1 MDGFYCGISPA
12 GDTFP
17 GMDVVR
23 WEREPQ
29 LRRPLLVV
37 AFEGWNDAGDASSL
51 ALGYLAKA
59 WEAERL
65 ATIEAEEFYDFTV
78 TRPQVRMDDDG
89 GRRIDWPDIELLGA
103 KVPGSRHDLLLIRGV
118 EPQLRWRTFSRAVVE
133 AARTVQAELAV
144 ILGALLADVP
154 HTRPVRVS
162 GTTDDEDLAQRL
174 GLAASSYEGP
184 TGIVGVLHDALRRDG
199 IPTASFWAA
208 VPHYVH
214 QLPSPKAALALVER
228 STALLGAPVDS
239 LELRT
244 AAQDYERQ
252 VSERIAD
259 DEDVAAYVASLEE
272 TSDSDWTEPSAGE
285 SLRLGSIDEL
295 ASEVER
301 FLRDHPRGD

>member
-1 MDGFYCGISPA
+1 MDL
-12 GDTFP
+12 
-17 GMDVVR
+17 VR

-65 ATIEAEEFYDFTV
+65 ATIDAEEFYDFTV
-78 TRPQVRMDDDG
+78 TRPHVRMTEDG
-89 GRRIDWPDIELLGA
+89 ERLIEWPDIELLGA
-103 KVPGSRHDLLLIRGV
+103 RVPGSRHDLLLLRGV
-118 EPQLRWRTFSRAVVE
+118 EPQLRWRTFSKAVVDV
-133 AARTVQAELAV
+133 AHKVHAELAV

-162 GTTDDEDLAQRL
+162 GTTDDRELAERL
-174 GLAASSYEGP
+174 GLSSSSYEGP

-199 IPTASFWAA
+199 VPTASFWAA

-228 STALLGAPVDS
+228 SAALLGAPVDS
-239 LELRT
+239 LELRA

-272 TSDSDWTEPSAGE
+272 TNDSDWSEPSPGDG
-285 SLRLGSIDEL
+285 LRLGGIEEL

-301 FLRDHPRGD
+301 FLRDHRGGE

>member
-1 MDGFYCGISPA
+1 MDL
-12 GDTFP
+12 
-17 GMDVVR
+17 VR

-59 WEAERL
+59 WEAEPV
-65 ATIEAEEFYDFTV
+65 ATIDAEEFYDFTV
-78 TRPQVRMDDDG
+78 TRPQVSLTDDG
-89 GRRIDWPDIELLGA
+89 ERRIDWPDIELLGA
-103 KVPGSRHDLLLIRGV
+103 RVPGSRHDLLLLRGV
-118 EPQLRWRTFSRAVVE
+118 EPQLRWRTFSKAVVQV
-133 AARTVQAELAV
+133 AHKVQAELAV

-162 GTTDDEDLAQRL
+162 GTTDDRELAERL
-174 GLAASSYEGP
+174 GLTAPSYEGP

-228 STALLGAPVDS
+228 SAALLGAPVDS

-272 TSDSDWTEPSAGE
+272 TSDSDWPEPAG
-285 SLRLGSIDEL
+285 SDGLRLGSIDEL
-295 ASEVER
+295 AAEVER
-301 FLRDHPRGD
+301 FLRDHHGGD

>member
-1 MDGFYCGISPA
+1 MDL
-12 GDTFP
+12 
-17 GMDVVR
+17 VR
-23 WEREPQ
+23 WEREPL

-65 ATIEAEEFYDFTV
+65 ATIDAEEYYDFTV
-78 TRPQVRMDDDG
+78 TRPQVRLTEDG
-89 GRRIDWPDIELLGA
+89 ERSIDWPDIELLGA
-103 KVPGSRHDLLLIRGV
+103 RVPGSSHDLLLIRGV
-118 EPQLRWRTFSRAVVE
+118 EPQLKWRTFSKAVVE
-133 AARTVQAELAV
+133 AARTVNAELAV

-162 GTTDDEDLAQRL
+162 GTTDDQDLAERL

-184 TGIVGVLHDALRRDG
+184 TGIVGVLHDALRRSG

-228 STALLGAPVDS
+228 SAALLGAPVDS
-239 LELRT
+239 LELRA

-272 TSDSDWTEPSAGE
+272 TSDSDWPEPSAEEG
-285 SLRLGSIDEL
+285 LRLGSIDEL
-295 ASEVER
+295 AAEVER
-301 FLRDHPRGD
+301 FLRDHPTGD

>member
-1 MDGFYCGISPA
+1 MVSFYCGLGTAS
-12 GDTFP
+12 GTLP
-17 GMDVVR
+17 GMDLLR

-65 ATIEAEEFYDFTV
+65 ATIDAEEFYDFTV
-78 TRPQVRMDDDG
+78 TRPHVRITEEG
-89 GRRIDWPDIELLGA
+89 EREIEWPDIELLGA
-103 KVPGSRHDLLLIRGV
+103 RVPGSRHDLLLIRGV

-162 GTTDDEDLAQRL
+162 GTTDDEELAERL

-228 STALLGAPVDS
+228 SAALLGAPVDS
-239 LELRT
+239 LELRA

-272 TSDSDWTEPSAGE
+272 SSDSEWTEPDAVEG
-285 SLRLGSIDEL
+285 LRLGSIDEL
-295 ASEVER
+295 AAEVER
-301 FLRDHPRGD
+301 FLRDHHRGD

>member
-1 MDGFYCGISPA
+1 MDP
-12 GDTFP
+12 
-17 GMDVVR
+17 VR
-23 WEREPQ
+23 WERQPT

-59 WEAERL
+59 WDAARF
-65 ATIEAEEFYDFTV
+65 ATIDAEEFYDFTV
-78 TRPQVRMDDDG
+78 TRPQVRLTDEG
-89 GRRIDWPDIELLGA
+89 ERRTVWPDIELLA
-103 KVPGSRHDLLLIRGV
+103 AHVPGSRHDLVLIRGV
-118 EPQLRWRTFSRAVVE
+118 EPQLRWRTFSKAVVDVARAVE
-133 AARTVQAELAV
+133 AELAV

-154 HTRPVRVS
+154 HTRPVQVS
-162 GTTDDEDLAQRL
+162 GTTDDRDLADRL

-184 TGIVGVLHDALRRDG
+184 TGIVGVLHDALRQAG
-199 IPTASFWAA
+199 IPAASFWAA

-228 STALLGAPVDS
+228 SAALLGAPVDS

-259 DEDVAAYVASLEE
+259 DEDAAAYVAQLEE
-272 TSDSDWTEPSAGE
+272 SSDSDWTEPAAGDG
-285 SLRLGSIDEL
+285 LRIGNIDEL
-295 ASEVER
+295 AAEVER
-301 FLRDHPRGD
+301 FLRDHPRGG

>member
-1 MDGFYCGISPA
+1 MDP
-12 GDTFP
+12 
-17 GMDVVR
+17 VR
-23 WEREPQ
+23 WERQPQ

-59 WEAERL
+59 WGAERF
-65 ATIEAEEFYDFTV
+65 ATIDAEEFYDFTV
-78 TRPQVRMDDDG
+78 TRPQVRLDG
-89 GRRIDWPDIELLGA
+89 DGPRRIEWPDIELLSA
-103 KVPGSRHDLLLIRGV
+103 HVPGSRHDLVLIRGV
-118 EPQLRWRTFSRAVVE
+118 EPQLRWRTFAGAVVE
-133 AARTVQAELAV
+133 VARTVKAELAV

-154 HTRPVRVS
+154 HTRPVQVS
-162 GTTDDEDLAQRL
+162 GTTDDHDLAERL
-174 GLAASSYEGP
+174 GLAAPSYEGP
-184 TGIVGVLHDALRRDG
+184 TGIVGVLHEALRSAG

-228 STALLGAPVDS
+228 SAALLGAPVDS
-239 LELRT
+239 LELRA

-259 DEDVAAYVASLEE
+259 DEDAAAYVAQLEE
-272 TSDSDWTEPSAGE
+272 SSDTDWTEPEAGE
-285 SLRLGSIDEL
+285 TLRLGNIDEL
-295 ASEVER
+295 AAEVER